1 MGRIELILLVLATHL
16 LYLHRKV
23 IMAVKEVQPAIQTV
37 VAVAGLGLLAQLH
50 QVERTLEALEETE
63 LFHLFQVSQH
73 LMLVV
78 GVDREFLVRLEVLAE
93 EVLGQMQQLQPQVA
107 QELPIPA
114 VVAVAVEAQAV
125 QAAQASS
132 S

>member
-1 MGRIELILLVLATHL
+1 
-16 LYLHRKV
+16 
-23 IMAVKEVQPAIQTV
+23 MAVKEVQPAIQTV

-78 GVDREFLVRLEVLAE
+78 GVDREFLVRPEVLAE